1 MHCLLIAYGT
11 GDEKEEMATNKTCLK
26 ISIFTGTAKKN
37 NSESGP
43 IKGKCS

>member
-26 ISIFTGTAKKN
+26 ISIFTGTVSQFGN
-37 NSESGP
+37 LGHSGA
-43 IKGKCS
+43 

>member
-11 GDEKEEMATNKTCLK
+11 WDEKEEMATNKTCLK
-26 ISIFTGTAKKN
+26 IFTGSAKKIHF
-37 NSESGP
+37 ESGP